1 MRTESVKVGNGPT
14 EALLIFTKKGRTRSR
29 EYQGGQMLTFGFKHY
44 YRHTLVAAL
53 IALMVFSSM
62 PSWSPS
68 SKATAYSSIE
78 DEIARSFDELG
89 NYIAKLPLTILT
101 SAQRGSLGAK
111 IKEAKGAFAVA
122 DICGSAKTIEA
133 FAFEAQS
140 LQQGARATI
149 AEDLRNRSWS
159 LRQDILST
167 ARKGQACEG
176 AERFNQ
182 EPGVNI
188 GESDNR
194 HLTGSVS
201 FGEPKM
207 WSVSAEGE
215 QYTELEIPGMQP
227 GGGVPG
233 LPGVPVLYRLVAV
246 PQGAKALV
254 NFKLGR
260 TQTFKMNLYPFQ
272 PQAPDAVQKGD
283 ELKPPAD
290 RFPEPKFT
298 KDKEAYASDALYPQ
312 VVATAAPAGKS
323 RDLQMIQLAVAA
335 GQYNPKAQVLTLF
348 ESVEFEVTFEGGKGG
363 FITSAAT
370 SPFEGATVANNSL
383 VLNHIAINK
392 YVIPD
397 LRKIFCGG
405 EEFLILT
412 HPDFRSAADRLA
424 QWKRD
429 KGITTTVVNV
439 DDGAGSGPDGKEQID
454 SFIENRWNWCGVRPS
469 YILLMGDAEFIEP
482 FYVATSGSATTGTD
496 YPYALLSADGDD
508 VPDFALGR
516 IPVDTLAQADTVVDK
531 IINYE
536 SNPPS
541 QASFYENVGIA
552 SQFQC
557 CRSGGQTGRDER
569 SFIETSELV
578 RNELLNHNYSVDRI
592 YTKTTNG
599 FGGTIPKR
607 FFNGDPLPADLGDG
621 SGFLWDGAT
630 NDIIN
635 AWNDG
640 RFLFLHRD
648 HGWEDGWAN
657 PSFTTTNVIND
668 LSNGELL
675 PVVLS
680 VNCASGLFD
689 NETANGDYGTNIN
702 TAYFAERLLRHE
714 NGGAVGMLG
723 DTRNSPTWAN
733 SALTRGYFDAV
744 WPNTVADFGD
754 NTRHFRLGDI
764 LNHGKLYLFT
774 QVGVAGTTEAPT
786 QDNLTSEPYLWH
798 ALGDPTLQMWT
809 GIPLRRL
816 IAVFKAEWLNSLTL
830 KVKYAAEHSKITAF
844 QETKDGI
851 VHIGRAEVINGEAI
865 LPVVQRPVA
874 GAPIQLVASLDGDV
888 SVKLTGSK

>member
-1 MRTESVKVGNGPT
+1 ME
-14 EALLIFTKKGRTRSR
+14 
-29 EYQGGQMLTFGFKHY
+29 
-44 YRHTLVAAL
+44 
-53 IALMVFSSM
+53 
-62 PSWSPS
+62 
-68 SKATAYSSIE
+68 
-78 DEIARSFDELG
+78 
-89 NYIAKLPLTILT
+89 
-101 SAQRGSLGAK
+101 
-111 IKEAKGAFAVA
+111 
-122 DICGSAKTIEA
+122 
-133 FAFEAQS
+133 
-140 LQQGARATI
+140 
-149 AEDLRNRSWS
+149 
-159 LRQDILST
+159 
-167 ARKGQACEG
+167 
-176 AERFNQ
+176 
-182 EPGVNI
+182 
-188 GESDNR
+188 
-194 HLTGSVS
+194 
-201 FGEPKM
+201 
-207 WSVSAEGE
+207 
-215 QYTELEIPGMQP
+215 P

-233 LPGVPVLYRLVAV
+233 MPGVPVLYRLVAV
-246 PQGAKALV
+246 PQGAKALIS
-254 NFKLGR
+254 FKVGATR
-260 TQTFKMNLYPFQ
+260 TFKMNLYPFQ
-272 PQAPDAVQKGD
+272 PQAPDAVQKGA

-298 KDKEAYASDALYPQ
+298 KNKEVYATDALYPH
-312 VVATAAPAGKS
+312 VAATATPAGKS
-323 RDLQMIQLAVAA
+323 RDLQLIQLAVAA
-335 GQYNPKAQVLTLF
+335 GQYNPKAQELTLF

-363 FITSAAT
+363 FITGS
-370 SPFEGATVANNSL
+370 SLNPFENVSIANSSV
-383 VLNHIAINK
+383 VLNREAVISYI
-392 YVIPD
+392 IPD
-397 LRKIFCGG
+397 LRKIFCLG

-412 HPDFRSAADRLA
+412 HPDFRDAADRLA

-429 KGITTTVVNV
+429 KGITTSVVNV
-439 DDGAGSGPDGKEQID
+439 NDGAGSGPDTKEEID
-454 SFIENRWNWCGVRPS
+454 EFIENRFSRCGVRPS
-469 YILLMGDAEFIEP
+469 YILLFGDAEFIEP

-516 IPVDTLAQADTVVDK
+516 IPVDTLDQANTVVDK

-541 QASFYENVGIA
+541 QFSFYSNVGIA

-557 CRSGGQTGRDER
+557 CRSGGQSGRDER

-578 RNELLNHNYSVDRI
+578 RNELLNRGYGVDRI

-599 FGGTIPKR
+599 SGGTIPKR

-621 SGFLWDGAT
+621 SGFMWDGDT

-675 PVVLS
+675 PVVFS

-689 NETANGDYGTNIN
+689 NETANGDYGTNVN

-754 NTRHFRLGDI
+754 STRHFRLGDI

-774 QVGVAGTTEAPT
+774 QVGVAGTTMAPT
-786 QDNLTSEPYLWH
+786 QDDLTSELYLWH

-830 KVKYAAEHSKITAF
+830 KVKYAAERSKITAF